1 MRDISPVETPGVASY
16 YTDEDLALQMIIYG
30 DISSWRC
37 ARMMRIAEEQSKK
50 DRMVLVLTENE
61 SVSHLATLG
70 FLVYRP
76 SAHGY
81 RNTDIAVLIGLLQAG
96 QNIVIDTNLLED
108 ERKYE
113 ISRELVGALSTINV
127 ARLSLIVESTEQ
139 FYARRWNYGNRSGV
153 PVLNN
158 LLKRFKAQGS
168 RVAFGAESPEEIA
181 IEIARS
187 CGTSAVGRISNH
199 DRVRAVG
206 KSVDPRLPQHADR
219 LYGIKLL
226 DPNDFYLYNRTTAPR
241 IGDRQAE
248 LPLNVPVTGDAI
260 ARAHIVP
267 CWIRDHE
274 LECGFD
280 PNSPT
285 PGPELDSEGQEAMIK
300 ALQEARESELLIAA
314 KSVQEAIAKTGS
326 IVTANDNAGPRRYQ
340 KASAPQRLSGSQ
352 YAVERVEAAGI
363 PNAKRMISMGLKA
376 INSRGGRLNVPL
388 HGGITAK
395 NLADR
400 IIKDELLREAVT
412 AAASLAN
419 RFSSFEGTSVS
430 GVAYAAA
437 YYQALCEHVTLARA
451 FHHEMFVEGQ
461 SRKASDVTLSP
472 RAYAMKTALCQL
484 GAEVNTKRRSESQYL
499 HLRNAWGQFRAEHQM
514 PARKAA

>member
-16 YTDEDLALQMIIYG
+16 YTNQDLVLQMIIYG

-37 ARMMRIAEEQSKK
+37 ARMMRIAEEQAAD

-61 SVSHLATLG
+61 SVSHLASLG
-70 FLVYRP
+70 FIVYRP
-76 SAHGY
+76 AVHGY
-81 RNTDIAVLIGLLQAG
+81 SNTDIDVLIALLQGG
-96 QNIVIDTNLLED
+96 QHVVIDTNLLED
-108 ERKYE
+108 EQKYE
-113 ISRELVGALSTINV
+113 ISRLLVGALSRINV
-127 ARLSLIVESTEQ
+127 AKLSLIIESTEQ
-139 FYARRWNYGNRSGV
+139 FYARRWNFGNRSGV

-199 DRVRAVG
+199 DRVKAVG
-206 KSVDPRLPQHADR
+206 RSVDHRLPKHADR

-241 IGDRQAE
+241 MAERQAE
-248 LPLNVPVTGDAI
+248 LPLNVPVTGEAI

-267 CWIRDHE
+267 CWLKDYD

-285 PGPELDSEGQEAMIK
+285 PGPELDGKGQETMIK
-300 ALQEARESELLIAA
+300 VLKEARESELLIAA
-314 KSVQEAIAKTGS
+314 KSVQEAIAKSGS
-326 IVTANDNAGPRRYQ
+326 IVTANDNAGPRRDQ
-340 KASAPQRLSGSQ
+340 KASTPQRLSGSQ
-352 YAVERVEAAGI
+352 YAVQRVEAAGI
-363 PNAKRMISMGLKA
+363 PNAKRLVSMGLKA
-376 INSRGGRLNVPL
+376 INSRGGKLNAPL

-400 IIKDELLREAVT
+400 IIEDELLREAVT

-419 RFSSFEGTSVS
+419 RFSSIEGTSVS

-437 YYQALCEHVTLARA
+437 YYQALCEHATLARA

-461 SRKASDVTLSP
+461 SRGASDATLSP

-484 GAEVNTKRRSESQYL
+484 GAEANMKRRSESQYL
-499 HLRNAWGQFRAEHQM
+499 HLRNAWGQFRAEHEA

>member
-16 YTDEDLALQMIIYG
+16 YTNEDLVLQMIIYG

-37 ARMMRIAEEQSKK
+37 ARMMRIAEEQAAEN
-50 DRMVLVLTENE
+50 RMVLVLTENE
-61 SVSHLATLG
+61 SVSHLASLG
-70 FLVYRP
+70 FIVYRP
-76 SAHGY
+76 AVHGY
-81 RNTDIAVLIGLLQAG
+81 SNTDIDVLIALLQGG
-96 QNIVIDTNLLED
+96 QHIVIDTNLLED
-108 ERKYE
+108 EQKYE
-113 ISRELVGALSTINV
+113 ISRLLVGALSTINV
-127 ARLSLIVESTEQ
+127 ARLSLIIESTEQ

-199 DRVRAVG
+199 DRVKAVG
-206 KSVDPRLPQHADR
+206 RSVDHRLPKHADR

-241 IGDRQAE
+241 LGERQAE
-248 LPLNVPVTGDAI
+248 LPLNVPVTGEAI

-267 CWIRDHE
+267 CWLKDYD
-274 LECGFD
+274 LECGFN

-285 PGPELDSEGQEAMIK
+285 PGPELDSDKQKEMIEA
-300 ALQEARESELLIAA
+300 LDEARDNEQRVAA
-314 KSVQEAIAKTGS
+314 KAVQEAIAKAGS
-326 IVTANDNAGPRRYQ
+326 IVTANDNAAPRRNR
-340 KASAPQRLSGSQ
+340 KTATPQRLSGSQ

-363 PNAKRMISMGLKA
+363 PNAKRLVSMGLKA

-400 IIKDELLREAVT
+400 IIEDELLREAVT
-412 AAASLAN
+412 AAATLAN
-419 RFSSFEGTSVS
+419 RFASFEGTSVS
-430 GVAYAAA
+430 GVACAAA
-437 YYQALCEHVTLARA
+437 YYQALCENATLARA
-451 FHHEMFVEGQ
+451 FYHEMFVEGQ
-461 SRKASDVTLSP
+461 SRKKREPVLSP
-472 RAYAMKTALCQL
+472 SASAMKIALCQL
-484 GAEVNTKRRSESQYL
+484 GAEANAKRRTESQYL
-499 HLRNAWGQFRAEHQM
+499 HLRNAWDQFRTDHEA
-514 PARKAA
+514 PVRKAA